1 MNTVHK
7 LKCHPGPFLE
17 IEEGHKT
24 CEVRRED
31 DRSFEVGDTLLLQEW
46 RPDSGGYTGR
56 ELRALVTN
64 VTKFAGNLRL
74 VLRDTYG
81 FVSCPAV
88 VMSIA
93 VRRDP

>member
-1 MNTVHK
+1 MNTVHQ

-17 IEEGHKT
+17 IEEGRKT

-31 DRSFEVGDTLLLQEW
+31 DQTFEVGDTLILQEW
-46 RPDSGGYTGR
+46 RPDSGAYTGR
-56 ELRALVTN
+56 ELRALVTA
-64 VTKFAGNLRL
+64 VTRSAGNLRL
-74 VLRDTYG
+74 VVRDTYG
-81 FVSCPAV
+81 LVSAPAV